1 MNFIM
6 LNFRNKIQN
15 YCGAFGNQSKRLITY
30 MLIVFIWMLA
40 IAATYPIYES
50 TIYRV
55 SQTLSRQSGQS
66 EGIKVDRL

>member
-1 MNFIM
+1 
-6 LNFRNKIQN
+6 
-15 YCGAFGNQSKRLITY
+15 